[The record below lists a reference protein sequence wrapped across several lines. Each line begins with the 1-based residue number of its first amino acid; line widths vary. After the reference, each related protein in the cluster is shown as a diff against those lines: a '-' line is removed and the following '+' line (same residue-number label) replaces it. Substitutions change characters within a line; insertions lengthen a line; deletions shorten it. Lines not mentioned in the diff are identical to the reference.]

1 MQVKDLIVT
10 GDAKV
15 VGKLSGNL
23 QSPTVYGTIR
33 IKPGTAGNWTEGL
46 CINDANNGWTSLR
59 LGGTQQEGTSENS
72 WSIHTYNKNF
82 YIAHNGSSESTT
94 GFLSSDANGNW
105 TIKNSIRV
113 GAAQAAGS
121 SILRNSR
128 LVSTPTNPTVEG
140 EICWR
145 YQ

>member
-15 VGKLSGNL
+15 VGKVFSNL
-23 QSPTVYGTIR
+23 QSPTVYGPIR
-33 IKPGTAGNWTEGL
+33 IQPGTAGNWTEGI
-46 CINDANNGWTSLR
+46 CINDANNGWSTIR
-59 LGGTQQEGTSENS
+59 LGGTQQEGTSDSS
-72 WSIHTYNKNF
+72 WSIHTYQKNF
-82 YIAHNGSSESTT
+82 YIAHNGSSESTS
-94 GFLSSDANGNW
+94 GFLASNANGDW
-105 TIKNSIRV
+105 TVKNSVRV
-113 GAAQAAGS
+113 GAAQAPGS

-140 EICWR
+140 EICWT

>member
-15 VGKLSGNL
+15 VGKVFGNL
-23 QSPTVYGTIR
+23 QSPTVYGPIR
-33 IKPGTAGNWTEGL
+33 ITPGTAGDWTEGI
-46 CINDANNGWTSLR
+46 CINDANNGWSTIR
-59 LGGTQQEGTSENS
+59 LGGTQQEGTSASS
-72 WSIHTYNKNF
+72 WSIHTFNQNF
-82 YIAHNGSSESTT
+82 YIAHNGSSASAT
-94 GFLSSDANGNW
+94 GFLTSDANGNW

-113 GAAQAAGS
+113 GAAQAPGS

-128 LVSTPTNPTVEG
+128 LVSTSTNPTVEG
-140 EICWR
+140 EICWT